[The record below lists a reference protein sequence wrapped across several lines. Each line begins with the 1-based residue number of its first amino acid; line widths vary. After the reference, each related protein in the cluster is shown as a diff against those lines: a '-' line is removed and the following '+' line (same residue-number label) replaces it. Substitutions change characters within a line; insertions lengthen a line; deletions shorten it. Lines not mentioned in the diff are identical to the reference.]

1 MKTYKVFE
9 KDEMNEIL
17 KKGNAEVTDFYEYL
31 NDFCNDVAIHWY
43 VEKITDE
50 QIAEEEADPD
60 SVCWMLK
67 GRKIINDYL
76 LSIGCK
82 EDELVYV
89 DITW

>member
-9 KDEMNEIL
+9 KDEMVEIL
-17 KKGNAEVTDFYEYL
+17 EKGNAEITDFYEYL
-31 NDFCNDVAIHWY
+31 NNFCNDVAVHWY
-43 VEKITDE
+43 VETITDE
-50 QIAEEEADPD
+50 EIAEAEESDPEW
-60 SVCWMLK
+60 SQLVK

>member
-1 MKTYKVFE
+1 MKMYKVFE
-9 KDEMNEIL
+9 KDEMVEIL
-17 KKGNAEVTDFYEYL
+17 KKGNAEVTDFYEYISG
-31 NDFCNDVAIHWY
+31 NFCNDVAVHWY

-50 QIAEEEADPD
+50 EIAEEEDPD
-60 SVCWMLK
+60 WIWLLK

-89 DITW
+89 DVTW